1 MATQQGM
8 SGVDVRACV
17 AEIRRLLP
25 LWVNKIYSFDGKTL
39 SFRLNGEEHAKHQLL
54 IEAGRRIHLTSHV
67 LSPPKIPPQ
76 FAMLLRKYISGGR
89 VLDIRQH
96 GIQRIVTLD
105 IRKSDQIYHLV
116 IELFDEGNVVLCAED
131 FKIVKPLWHH
141 RFRDREVVPG
151 VTYTFP
157 PRDPTTYTPEELST
171 FFSGEERSVVKS
183 LAVGCM
189 LGGAYAEFV
198 CRDAHIDKQAPA
210 SSVDPLV
217 LYTSLQHLLK
227 IVENAE
233 SPVISTKGCTPVILG
248 DAETIRT
255 FKTYNEALDAYYPL
269 PTRETKGGNQKRPVI
284 PREELIRRQQEAAI
298 KKFGAQVILIEKTIE
313 KIYEHYALVND
324 VISSLGEVSR
334 RKSWQEIEKV
344 LSMHKSGPAAY
355 VIAVHPADA
364 SVDLDLEGEKV
375 NIRVHESIEVNL
387 GRYFDQQKKWKRKI
401 AGARASMEKPVEK
414 RAGKRPVAVQAK
426 KRWFQRFRWFYT
438 SDNAL
443 VIGGRDASQN
453 EELVKRY
460 MEGGDIFVHADVHG
474 ASVVIVKGKTAH
486 MEEAAQFAASY
497 SGAWRSGHFSADVYT
512 VRPEQVSKTPEAG
525 EYVSRGSFIV
535 RGERTWYK
543 NVPLAVGIGL
553 QQTPELSII
562 GGPPVPVKQHAS
574 AWIEITP
581 GRFEP
586 NDAAKKVLRALKELV
601 GPEEARMLARTLN
614 TEQVAGFVPPGGS
627 DIVGM
632 NEG

>member
-1 MATQQGM
+1 
-8 SGVDVRACV
+8 
-17 AEIRRLLP
+17 
-25 LWVNKIYSFDGKTL
+25 
-39 SFRLNGEEHAKHQLL
+39 
-54 IEAGRRIHLTSHV
+54 
-67 LSPPKIPPQ
+67 
-76 FAMLLRKYISGGR
+76 
-89 VLDIRQH
+89 
-96 GIQRIVTLD
+96 
-105 IRKSDQIYHLV
+105 
-116 IELFDEGNVVLCAED
+116 
-131 FKIVKPLWHH
+131 
-141 RFRDREVVPG
+141 
-151 VTYTFP
+151 
-157 PRDPTTYTPEELST
+157 
-171 FFSGEERSVVKS
+171 VKS
-183 LAVGCM
+183 LAIGCM

-233 SPVISTKGCTPVILG
+233 SPVISTKGCTPVMLG
-248 DAETIRT
+248 DAETIRI

-334 RKSWQEIEKV
+334 RKSWQEIERV

-401 AGARASMEKPVEK
+401 AGARAAMEKPVEK

-460 MEGGDIFVHADVHG
+460 MEGGDTFVHADVHG
-474 ASVVIVKGKTAH
+474 ASVVIVKGKTSR

-553 QQTPELSII
+553 QQTPELSVI
-562 GGPPVPVKQHAS
+562 GGPPIPVKQRAS